1 MLQSEENSN
10 PLDITEF
17 MPVQSDSDLN
27 LPCTPE
33 GVEDFLSTPAPPT
46 IERVAG
52 LKEGPVVVLGAGG
65 KMGLHLCRM
74 LRRASDAAGTG
85 LRVVAVSRFQTLR
98 DRDSF
103 TSAGIETLSAD
114 LSVPEQVSGLPDAAA
129 VFFLAGVKFG
139 TSAAPD
145 LLEKMN
151 VAMPRLVAERY
162 RRSRIVAFSTGCVY
176 PFVDAASAGAT
187 EATPTDPVGEYAASC
202 LKREQAFADA
212 SRQWGTPVVLI
223 RLNYS
228 VEFRYG
234 VLVDIAEKVKNR
246 QPVDVSTGYV
256 NLIWQPDALN
266 QIIQSLMVAGSPA
279 VPLNITGPAVLRVR
293 DLVRRAGELLDVEPV
308 VTGEEKPTAWLS
320 NADWSHRLFG
330 LPPTSVETMQRWIA
344 AWLLHGGRTWGKPT
358 GFQTRDG
365 KF

>member
-1 MLQSEENSN
+1 MSAKS
-10 PLDITEF
+10 D
-17 MPVQSDSDLN
+17 PVFT

-33 GVEDFLSTPAPPT
+33 SVEDFLSIPT
-46 IERVAG
+46 QPTVQLVAG

-74 LRRASDAAGTG
+74 LRQASDAMGTR

-98 DRDSF
+98 DQDSF

-114 LSVPEQVSGLPDAAA
+114 LSVPEQVAGLPDAPV
-129 VFFLAGVKFG
+129 VFFMAGVKFG
-139 TSAAPD
+139 TSSAPD

-162 RRSRIVAFSTGCVY
+162 RQSRIVAFSTGCVY
-176 PFVDAASAGAT
+176 PFVDAGSGGAT

-212 SRQWGTPVVLI
+212 SRRWGTTVVLI

-246 QPVDVSTGYV
+246 QAVDVSMGYV

-266 QIIQSLMVAGSPA
+266 QIIQSLTVAGSPA
-279 VPLNITGPAVLRVR
+279 VPINITGPAVLRVR
-293 DLVRRAGELLDVEPV
+293 DLVYRAGQLFGVEPV
-308 VTGEEKPTAWLS
+308 LTGEEKPTAWLS
-320 NADWSHRLFG
+320 NAGWSHRLFG

-344 AWLLHGGRTWGKPT
+344 AWLVQGGETWGKPT